1 MSFEVID
8 SSPPFMGRSD
18 FSFIGQ
24 EKARVTV
31 EGKEEN
37 EKEKKS
43 SRIVGSFFSFMRVP
57 STL

>member
-1 MSFEVID
+1 
-8 SSPPFMGRSD
+8 MGRPA

-43 SRIVGSFFSFMRVP
+43 SRIVGSFFNFTRVLP
-57 STL
+57 TL